1 MIQCPN
7 KAPRAYSLH
16 DHRIAGLPR
25 TSRARL
31 RPDRH
36 LDPPHQLDVV
46 AEDDPT
52 EFVGRAHLAGWL
64 LHGRRPVPT
73 YRLIIGGRELGGL
86 FVWAG
91 RRFERV
97 PA

>member
-1 MIQCPN
+1 MTI
-7 KAPRAYSLH
+7 ASRAYLARPEP
-16 DHRIAGLPR
+16 DFDRI
-25 TSRARL
+25 
-31 RPDRH
+31 RH

-86 FVWAG
+86 FGLAG